1 MLKAIKYLLPLLSVF
16 LLCCSNNAKK
26 EERKSECTQGKDS
39 TSVFSLINK
48 KTDWEVDGL
57 KGKVQEVDFHEG
69 KVQEVDGKVQE
80 VNIPWSSGYAMYNI
94 KGKRIK
100 QYKDGVLTSYLYD
113 EEGNC
118 IGSTN
123 TISVCEERGY
133 FYVPTKRVFKLD
145 ERGNKIKELRYN
157 GNGILLEWSEYIY
170 DDITNERKDLSY
182 GSGGNLESTC
192 LLKYDTNGNMV
203 ESLGITYFNK
213 GDTLIRKNSWNYVR
227 TYNEKGYITHEK
239 EKWGNK
245 WDKSVEYIYDEK
257 GKKKKK
263 NERENDCYKKFV
275 YKHDSIGN
283 IIEETQIRT
292 WDWTKGKDTI
302 VKRHSYKY
310 YE

>member
-57 KGKVQEVDFHEG
+57 KGKVQEVD
-69 KVQEVDGKVQE
+69 D
-80 VNIPWSSGYAMYNI
+80 PSSSSYAWYDI
-94 KGKRIK
+94 KGNRIK
-100 QYKDGVLTSYLYD
+100 KNEYDVQTTYLYD

-123 TISVCEERGY
+123 TISHFEQRAY
-133 FYVPTKRVFKLD
+133 IFVPTKRIFKLD
-145 ERGNKIKELRYN
+145 ERGNKTKELRYN
-157 GNGILLEWSEYIY
+157 EDGLLLGWSEYIY
-170 DDITNERKDLSY
+170 DDITNEMKELSY
-182 GSGGNLESTC
+182 RSEGNLERTC
-192 LLKYDTNGNMV
+192 LLKFDTNGNMI
-203 ESLGITYFNK
+203 ESLGITYDNK
-213 GDTLIRKNSWNYVR
+213 GDTLTSWNYVC

-239 EKWGNK
+239 DNRGE
-245 WDKSVEYIYDEK
+245 SVEYIYDEK
-257 GKKKKK
+257 GNLAEK
-263 NERENDCYKKFV
+263 NERGNDHYRKFV

-283 IIEETQIRT
+283 IIEETRIRT
-292 WDWTKGKDTI
+292 WDWTKKKDTI
-302 VKRHSYKY
+302 VERHSYKY

>member
-1 MLKAIKYLLPLLSVF
+1 MYTG
-16 LLCCSNNAKK
+16 
-26 EERKSECTQGKDS
+26 ERLY
-39 TSVFSLINK
+39 FSLINK

-57 KGKVQEVDFHEG
+57 KGKVQEVD
-69 KVQEVDGKVQE
+69 D
-80 VNIPWSSGYAMYNI
+80 PSSSSYALYDI
-94 KGKRIK
+94 KGNRIK
-100 QYKDGVLTSYLYD
+100 KNGNGVQTTYLYD

-123 TISVCEERGY
+123 TISECEERGY

-170 DDITNERKDLSY
+170 DDITNEMKELSY
-182 GSGGNLESTC
+182 RSGGNLESTC

-257 GKKKKK
+257 GNLAEK
-263 NERENDCYKKFV
+263 NERGNDYYTKFV

-292 WDWTKGKDTI
+292 WDWTKKKDTI
-302 VKRHSYKY
+302 VERYSYKY

>member
-1 MLKAIKYLLPLLSVF
+1 MLKAIKYFLPLLSVF

-57 KGKVQEVDFHEG
+57 KGKVQEVD
-69 KVQEVDGKVQE
+69 D
-80 VNIPWSSGYAMYNI
+80 PSSSSYALYDI
-94 KGKRIK
+94 KGNRIK
-100 QYKDGVLTSYLYD
+100 KNENDVQTTYLYD

-118 IGSTN
+118 IESTN
-123 TISVCEERGY
+123 TISVFEARAYYC
-133 FYVPTKRVFKLD
+133 VPTKRIFKLD

-157 GNGILLEWSEYIY
+157 IHGILLGWSEYIY
-170 DDITNERKDLSY
+170 DDITNERKELSY

-192 LLKYDTNGNMV
+192 LLKYDMNGNMV
-203 ESLGITYFNK
+203 ELLSITYFNK
-213 GDTLIRKNSWNYVR
+213 GDTLTCWNYVC
-227 TYNEKGYITHEK
+227 TYNEKGYITQEK
-239 EKWGNK
+239 ENGG
-245 WDKSVEYIYDEK
+245 KSVEYIYDEK
-257 GKKKKK
+257 GNLAEK
-263 NERENDCYKKFV
+263 NERENDYYKKFV

-292 WDWTKGKDTI
+292 WNRTKEKDTI
-302 VKRHSYKY
+302 VERHSYKY

>member
-1 MLKAIKYLLPLLSVF
+1 MLKATKYLLPLLSVF
-16 LLCCSNNAKK
+16 LLCCSNNTKK

-57 KGKVQEVDFHEG
+57 KGKVQEVDFL
-69 KVQEVDGKVQE
+69 KVQVQEVDGKVQE
-80 VNIPWSSGYAMYNI
+80 VNIPFSSGYAMYNI
-94 KGKRIK
+94 NGNRIK
-100 QYKDGVLTSYLYD
+100 QYKNGVQTTYLYD

-123 TISVCEERGY
+123 TISECEERGY

-170 DDITNERKDLSY
+170 DDITNEMKELSY
-182 GSGGNLESTC
+182 RSGGNLESTC

-257 GKKKKK
+257 GNLAEK

-292 WDWTKGKDTI
+292 WDWTKKKDTI

>member
-1 MLKAIKYLLPLLSVF
+1 MLKATKYLLSLLSVF
-16 LLCCSNNAKK
+16 LLCCSNNTKK

-57 KGKVQEVDFHEG
+57 KGKVQEVD
-69 KVQEVDGKVQE
+69 D
-80 VNIPWSSGYAMYNI
+80 PSSSSYALYDI
-94 KGKRIK
+94 KGNRIK
-100 QYKDGVLTSYLYD
+100 KNGNGVQTTYLYD

-123 TISVCEERGY
+123 TISECEERGY

-170 DDITNERKDLSY
+170 DDITNEMKELSY
-182 GSGGNLESTC
+182 RSGGNLESTC

-203 ESLGITYFNK
+203 ESLGITYFNN

-257 GKKKKK
+257 GNLVEK

-292 WDWTKGKDTI
+292 WDWTKKKDTI

>member
-1 MLKAIKYLLPLLSVF
+1 MLKAIKYLLSLLSVF

-57 KGKVQEVDFHEG
+57 KGKVQEVD
-69 KVQEVDGKVQE
+69 D
-80 VNIPWSSGYAMYNI
+80 PSSSSYAWYDI
-94 KGKRIK
+94 KGNRIK
-100 QYKDGVLTSYLYD
+100 KNGNGVQTTYLYD

-118 IGSTN
+118 IESTN
-123 TISVCEERGY
+123 TISECEERGY

-157 GNGILLEWSEYIY
+157 GNGILLEWSEFIY
-170 DDITNERKDLSY
+170 DDITNERKELSY
-182 GSGGNLESTC
+182 RSGGNLESTC

-203 ESLGITYFNK
+203 ESLGITYFNN

-227 TYNEKGYITHEK
+227 TYNEKGYIIHEK

-257 GKKKKK
+257 GNLAEK

-292 WDWTKGKDTI
+292 WDWTKKKDTI